1 MAEIKLT
8 KNELR
13 SQQTRLN
20 QLDKYLPT
28 LQLKKALLQIEVNE
42 ARIEIAKCEEEF
54 GKVFAEV
61 ESYSAL
67 LTEKLTID
75 IEDCAKILKVHK
87 RYENIAGVEVPYF
100 ESIEF
105 AEFSYSL
112 FDTPVWVDPVTKG
125 LRRLA
130 EAKVRVQIAREK
142 ANALEKELREVSI
155 RVNLFEKILIP
166 RALAN
171 IKKIRVFLGD
181 LQLSAVSQAKAAK
194 AKIEERKKVMPYAI

>member
-1 MAEIKLT
+1 MAEIKFT

-13 SQQTRLN
+13 AQQTKLN
-20 QLDKYLPT
+20 QLQKYLPT
-28 LQLKKALLQIEVNE
+28 LQLKKAMLQIEVNE
-42 ARIEIAKCEEEF
+42 ARVELAKTEVEYE
-54 GKVFAEV
+54 KARAEV
-61 ESYSAL
+61 DSYSAL

-75 IEDCAKILKVHK
+75 IENCAKIVKVSRRH
-87 RYENIAGVEVPYF
+87 ENIAGVEVPYF
-100 ESIEF
+100 DGIEF
-105 AEFSYSL
+105 APFSYSL

-130 EAKVRVQIAREK
+130 EAKVRVEIAREK
-142 ANALEKELREVSI
+142 KEALEKELREVSI

-166 RALAN
+166 RSLGN

-194 AKIEERKKVMPYAI
+194 MKIEERKCAMM